1 MLGGREG
8 VLRMKG
14 LDKALV
20 IGAAVLCSAASAFC
34 GDAGGAPIPHGTVE
48 LVAESGWIAAG
59 RAVNLGL
66 RFQLEKGWHV
76 YWINPGDS
84 GEPPKV
90 KWDLPAGLTVGE
102 IEWPAPKRLGSASV
116 RDFGYEDGVMLIVP
130 VQAGKDF
137 GGAQTAQ
144 IVGNVS
150 VLVCREMCLPGKA
163 KVLLTLP
170 VKAQTP
176 AVDAKTEE
184 LFAATRKSLPKAA
197 PANWKFRAS
206 EANGSFVLTA
216 SVGRQVQEATFY
228 PLMESQIDN
237 AAEQKIVATPAG
249 FRLTL
254 KKSEQLQKPIERL
267 KGVLVLGPGQAY
279 EIDAPVGKA
288 SAATGVETHPAKS

>member
-1 MLGGREG
+1 VFVGT
-8 VLRMKG
+8 KG
-14 LDKALV
+14 FEKALV
-20 IGAAVLCSAASAFC
+20 IGAVVLCSAAAGVC
-34 GDAGGAPIPHGTVE
+34 REAGGTAIPHGTVE
-48 LVAESGWIAAG
+48 LVAETGWIAAG
-59 RAVNLGL
+59 RTVNLGL

-90 KWDLPAGLTVGE
+90 KWDLPPGLTVGA
-102 IEWPAPKRLGSASV
+102 IEWPAPKRLGTASV

-130 VQAGKDF
+130 VQAGKEF

-150 VLVCREMCLPGKA
+150 VLVCREMCIPGKA

-170 VKAQTP
+170 VKAQAPT
-176 AVDAKTEE
+176 VDGRNEE
-184 LFAATRKSLPKAA
+184 LFAATRKSLPKTA

-206 EANGSFVLTA
+206 EADGSFVLTG
-216 SVGRQVQEATFY
+216 SVGHQVQEAMFY

-288 SAATGVETHPAKS
+288 SAATGGAGTHPAKS

>member
-1 MLGGREG
+1 MG
-8 VLRMKG
+8 VKDLER
-14 LDKALV
+14 ALL
-20 IGAAVLCSAASAFC
+20 IGVTVLLCSAAGAIC
-34 GDAGGAPIPHGTVE
+34 GESGGAAIPHGTVE
-48 LVAESGWIAAG
+48 LLAESGSIAAG
-59 RAVNLGL
+59 RTVNLGL

-90 KWDLPAGLTVGE
+90 KWDLPPGLTAGSM
-102 IEWPAPKRLGSASV
+102 EWPTPSRLGTASV
-116 RDFGYEDGVMLIVP
+116 RDFGYEDGVMLILP
-130 VQAGKDF
+130 VHAEKGF

-144 IVGNVS
+144 IAGNVS
-150 VLVCREMCLPGKA
+150 VLVCREMCIPGKA

-170 VKAQTP
+170 VKAQAP
-176 AVDAKTEE
+176 AVDARNEE
-184 LFAATRKSLPKAA
+184 LFAATRKSLPKVA

-206 EANGSFVLTA
+206 DEAGNFVLTG

-237 AAEQKIVATPAG
+237 AAEQKVVATPAG

-254 KKSEQLQKPIERL
+254 RKSEQLQKPIARL

-279 EIDAPVGKA
+279 EIDAPVVKT
-288 SAATGVETHPAKS
+288 SAATEVGTHPAKS